1 MAMNGS
7 LVPRRVGCWICER
20 VASPED
26 VTVRLYSPDG
36 IRLTGRGAYAAAAG
50 YVKGMGYSIPHDQ
63 MIRRLKAHGEHVE
76 VSMQGGQPAAP
87 GALIPVVPPGPAYW
101 LDVNQNAVNVGND
114 ALTMISGRMAEMEDK
129 ELVAVAKIGV
139 TAAQKVGDWEAKGRK
154 LAQIGDLIRLAS
166 GFVEVEGTAVEV
178 PNGSPA

>member
-1 MAMNGS
+1 MNGA
-7 LVPRRVGCWICER
+7 LVPRKSGCWICER
-20 VASPED
+20 VANPED
-26 VTVRLYSPDG
+26 VTVRLFGPDG
-36 IRLTGRGAYAAAAG
+36 IRLQGRGAYTAAAN
-50 YVKGMGYSIPHDQ
+50 YVKGMGYAIPHDQ
-63 MIRRLKAHGEHVE
+63 MIRRLKIHGEHVE
-76 VSMQGGQPAAP
+76 LSMDNQVVPALP
-87 GALIPVVPPGPAYW
+87 GSLIPVQPPGPAYW

-114 ALTMISGRMAEMEDK
+114 ALTMISSRMPEMEDK

-178 PNGSPA
+178 VP

>member
-1 MAMNGS
+1 MNGA
-7 LVPRRVGCWICER
+7 LVPRKAGCWICER

-26 VTVRLYSPDG
+26 VTVRLFGPDG
-36 IRLTGRGAYAAAAG
+36 IRLQGRGAYTAAAN
-50 YVKGMGYSIPHDQ
+50 YVKGMGYTVSHDL
-63 MIRRLKAHGEHVE
+63 MIRRLKIHGEHVE
-76 VSMQGGQPAAP
+76 LSMDTRLGLQPALP
-87 GALIPVVPPGPAYW
+87 GSLAPVVPPGPAYW

-114 ALTMISGRMAEMEDK
+114 ALSMISSRMPEMEDK

-178 PNGSPA
+178 AP

>member
-1 MAMNGS
+1 MNGA
-7 LVPRRVGCWICER
+7 LVPRKAGCWICER
-20 VASPED
+20 VANPED
-26 VTVRLYSPDG
+26 VTVRLFGPDG
-36 IRLTGRGAYAAAAG
+36 IRLQGRGAYTAAAN
-50 YVKGMGYSIPHDQ
+50 YVKGMGYTVAHDL
-63 MIRRLKAHGEHVE
+63 MIRRLKIHGEHVE
-76 VSMQGGQPAAP
+76 LSMQAGKPALP
-87 GALIPVVPPGPAYW
+87 GSLIPVKPEGPAYW

-114 ALTMISGRMAEMEDK
+114 ALSMISQRMPEMEDK

-178 PNGSPA
+178 VP